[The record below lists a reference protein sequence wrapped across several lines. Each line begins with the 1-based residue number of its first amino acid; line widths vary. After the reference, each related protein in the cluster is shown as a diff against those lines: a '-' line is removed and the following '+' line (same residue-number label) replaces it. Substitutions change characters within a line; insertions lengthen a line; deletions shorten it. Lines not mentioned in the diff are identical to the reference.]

1 MAIEGHGW
9 PAQTRRYHL
18 TDQGARLRD
27 ERLVADPRSEVPAS
41 AFELLLWQIGAF
53 GLLAPV
59 AALLYEPSDW
69 AASAKV
75 RWGGVAWD
83 PEVVHQDETAPSW
96 VTITRNA
103 AGDVS
108 LVFPATAT
116 AGDGTEQA
124 VSIVAAVAQPCGL
137 DGEHCAANL
146 FADVERVSA
155 IELRVRIRH
164 GTTTTLTA
172 APFVLLA
179 LGGG

>member
-1 MAIEGHGW
+1 MAIEGHGY

-27 ERLVADPRSEVPAS
+27 ERLVADPRSEVPA
-41 AFELLLWQIGAF
+41 AALELMLWQVGAF

-59 AALLYEPSDW
+59 VAMLYEPSDW

-75 RWGGVAWD
+75 RWGGLAWD
-83 PEVVHQDETAPSW
+83 VEAEHESEATPSW

-103 AGDVS
+103 AGDTS
-108 LVFPATAT
+108 LQFAASATAS
-116 AGDGTEQA
+116 DGTSQA
-124 VSIVAAVAQPCGL
+124 VSIVCGLAQPTGL
-137 DGEHCAANL
+137 DGQPAPVNV

-155 IELRVRIRH
+155 SELRVRIRH
-164 GTTTTLTA
+164 GTTGALTA
-172 APFVLLA
+172 SPFVLLA